1 MDFKTRLKE
10 LRMARH
16 LTQVEL
22 AKRLNLSPAAISMYE
37 NGQREPNFE
46 TEEFIADYFNVD
58 LDYLRGVKDT
68 TTEVVTNDTHLLF
81 QIFKRLDPHARD
93 MVTAY
98 AQGLFDILQEQEE
111 TKAQESDKTE

>member
-1 MDFKTRLKE
+1 MDFKTRLKQ
-10 LRMARH
+10 LRTARH

-22 AKRLNLSPAAISMYE
+22 AKRLDVSPAAISMYE

-46 TEEFIADYFNVD
+46 TEELIADFFNVD

-68 TTEVVTNDTHLLF
+68 TTEVVTNETHLLF

-98 AQGLFDILQEQEE
+98 AQGLFDILQEKAAEQSQE
-111 TKAQESDKTE
+111 QDPKT